1 MKFYLIFHRSD
12 HLLLANEMN
21 VLEFVL
27 IRNRDVSSVLLQI
40 YRFSFSESL
49 EIHRES
55 YLNTDKD
62 KLNSKFKT
70 SYPRS
75 ATGLLMRKSSER

>member
-1 MKFYLIFHRSD
+1 MKFYLIFDRAD

-21 VLEFVL
+21 VLELVL

-49 EIHRES
+49 EIHRER
-55 YLNTDKD
+55 YLNTD
-62 KLNSKFKT
+62 
-70 SYPRS
+70 
-75 ATGLLMRKSSER
+75 